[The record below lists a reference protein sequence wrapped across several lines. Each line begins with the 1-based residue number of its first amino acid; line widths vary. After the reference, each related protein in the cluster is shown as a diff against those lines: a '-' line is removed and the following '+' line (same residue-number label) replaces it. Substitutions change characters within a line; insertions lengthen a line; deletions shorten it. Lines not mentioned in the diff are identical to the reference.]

1 MFVVDIFFASLR
13 VLFSFVLCERKF
25 FKKGER
31 VLCEFLLLCAYYI
44 HNGDDSIERKT
55 PRATTK
61 IRTALLAER
70 ERKEREYDRA
80 FSLFPEGFWGDFRH
94 PFFQKRD
101 EKKRS
106 GTRIMMRVVY
116 LPALSRA
123 KTNERRRSALF
134 FAFSRRRLP
143 LRVSL
148 SLFVRLKLACV
159 RLRSFFCCVLNFLF
173 FRVLN
178 PKT

>member
-31 VLCEFLLLCAYYI
+31 VMCEFLLLCAYYTHI
-44 HNGDDSIERKT
+44 GDDDSIERKT

-116 LPALSRA
+116 HLPALSRA
-123 KTNERRRSALF
+123 QTNEEACCF
-134 FAFSRRRLP
+134 LP
-143 LRVSL
+143 SLDGAYLYAYLSL
-148 SLFVRLKLACV
+148 SLCV
-159 RLRSFFCCVLNFLF
+159 
-173 FRVLN
+173 
-178 PKT
+178 

>member
-55 PRATTK
+55 PRATK
-61 IRTALLAER
+61 ICSSRQRER

-148 SLFVRLKLACV
+148 SLFVRLKLARVCA
-159 RLRSFFCCVLNFLF
+159 RARSFVVF
-173 FRVLN
+173 
-178 PKT
+178 